1 MKITCI
7 ALDDEPASLTV
18 IEKYAEWIPFLDLQ
32 KTFVSV
38 KETLEYLKH
47 NKVDFIFLDIQM
59 PDILGT
65 DFARILQGQTKVI
78 FTTAFS
84 EYAVQS
90 YEIQAID
97 YLLKPI
103 EFDRFLQATNRIYAN
118 VSKRIEGQ
126 SSIFVKEGYDWVRV
140 QLNEVQYIQSDT
152 NFMFIHER
160 EQKVM
165 TRMTMAEMMTLL
177 PSNRFIR
184 VHKSYIVSIDRIKK
198 IERHQITLDKV
209 VIPIGKSYQVNIEQ
223 LLK

>member
-65 DFARILQGQTKVI
+65 DFAIILQGQTKVI

-152 NFMFIHER
+152 NFMFIYER

-209 VIPIGKSYQVNIEQ
+209 VIPIGKSYQANIEQ